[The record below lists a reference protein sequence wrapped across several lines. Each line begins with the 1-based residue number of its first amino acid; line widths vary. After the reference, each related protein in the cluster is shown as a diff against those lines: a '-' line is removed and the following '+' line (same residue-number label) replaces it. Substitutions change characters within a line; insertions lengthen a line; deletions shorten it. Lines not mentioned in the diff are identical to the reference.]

1 MKQNVTGRAVSVVAT
16 MTIVVALACSDSSTS
31 DPLRRTSD
39 AGAGAGLS
47 ADTATHGGGPVGN
60 PHDSGGPRNPSPAP
74 KPVSLFTLVVHAGTP
89 RVGAADTLLTD
100 PLPGASVS
108 VTQRGYAFTGGSG
121 QDTLTFT
128 ETLVATATTDANG
141 DVSFP
146 NLKGA
151 STYVIKAAA
160 PAGLN
165 LTAPTAI
172 IPNAY
177 SETIR
182 TTLVFRKP

>member
-1 MKQNVTGRAVSVVAT
+1 VIKRNVTRRAAGILGASA
-16 MTIVVALACSDSSTS
+16 IAVALACSDSSS
-31 DPLRRTSD
+31 SEPLKRTSSS
-39 AGAGAGLS
+39 AGGAGVS
-47 ADTATHGGGPVGN
+47 ADTATHGGGPVGS
-60 PHDSGGPRNPSPAP
+60 PHDTSGSGNPAP
-74 KPVSLFTLVVHAGTP
+74 KPVASFTLAVHTGTP

-100 PLPGASVS
+100 PLAGASVS
-108 VTQRGYAFTGGSG
+108 VTQRGYVFTGGSG

-128 ETLVATATTDANG
+128 ETVVATATTDANG

-151 STYVIKAAA
+151 STYVVKAVA

-182 TTLVFRKP
+182 TTLIFRKP

>member
-1 MKQNVTGRAVSVVAT
+1 MA
-16 MTIVVALACSDSSTS
+16 
-31 DPLRRTSD
+31 
-39 AGAGAGLS
+39 
-47 ADTATHGGGPVGN
+47 
-60 PHDSGGPRNPSPAP
+60 
-74 KPVSLFTLVVHAGTP
+74 LFTLAVHAGTP
-89 RVGAADTLLTD
+89 HVGAADTLQTD

-108 VTQRGYAFTGGSG
+108 VTQRGYVFTPGNG

-151 STYVIKAAA
+151 ATYVVKAVP

-177 SETIR
+177 STTIT

>member
-1 MKQNVTGRAVSVVAT
+1 M
-16 MTIVVALACSDSSTS
+16 VALACGDSSTS
-31 DPLRRTSD
+31 APIERTSSN
-39 AGAGAGLS
+39 GAGAGIAS
-47 ADTATHGGGPVGN
+47 DTTTQGGGPVGS
-60 PHDSGGPRNPSPAP
+60 PHDTSGSGNPAP
-74 KPVSLFTLVVHAGTP
+74 KPVASFTLVVHTGTP

-100 PLPGASVS
+100 PLAGAAVS
-108 VTQRGYAFTGGSG
+108 VTQRGYVFSPGNG

-128 ETLVATATTDANG
+128 ETLVASATTDANG

-151 STYVIKAAA
+151 ATYVVKAVA

>member
-1 MKQNVTGRAVSVVAT
+1 MEQNVTKRIAGVLAAS
-16 MTIVVALACSDSSTS
+16 IVLVALACSDSSTNE
-31 DPLRRTSD
+31 PIRRTSNV
-39 AGAGAGLS
+39 GASGGTS
-47 ADTATHGGGPVGN
+47 ADTATHGGGPVGS
-60 PHDSGGPRNPSPAP
+60 PHDSGGPGKPTPP
-74 KPVSLFTLVVHAGTP
+74 PQPVSSFTLLVHAGTP

-100 PLPGASVS
+100 PLAGAMVS
-108 VTQRGYAFTGGSG
+108 VTQRGFVSSPGGG

-128 ETLVATATTDANG
+128 ETLIATATTDANG

-151 STYVIKAAA
+151 ATYVVKALP
-160 PAGLN
+160 PAGLA
-165 LTAPTAI
+165 LSAPTAI

-177 SETIR
+177 SATIK